1 MIITVILNL
10 LKVLLFN
17 CFGWINLPNL
27 PVEIMDNINTF
38 LDLIFNNLTL
48 LGFFIRP
55 TTLKLVIPILIIVLN
70 FDNIYKFTM
79 WILRK
84 IPMLGIK

>member
-1 MIITVILNL
+1 MIITTILNL
-10 LKVLLFN
+10 LKMLLFT
-17 CFGWINLPNL
+17 CFSWINLPDL
-27 PVEIMDNINTF
+27 PAEIMENINTF